1 MYYPDCT
8 VSIQPGSLVKM
19 IHSFQYPA
27 EIFLPIFSQILCLI
41 YFHFEAKILRVTN
54 AVTHSIVIVTKT
66 IINAKP
72 ARRYFVMIVKIG
84 FGVRIATKLVAE
96 IVTIVVDGLVACVIL
111 PIAQTVIKFGFA
123 RAVKTSIVT
132 IAVLYCT
139 VQTVRRHI
147 VKDAE
152 M

>member
-8 VSIQPGSLVKM
+8 LSIQPGSLVKM

-66 IINAKP
+66 INPSRPHTAPANRLRIRKSIPKTTRLRRAIVPSSQQARKQAMAKLEDRLRWIRNQRLK
-72 ARRYFVMIVKIG
+72 ADT
-84 FGVRIATKLVAE
+84 AL
-96 IVTIVVDGLVACVIL
+96 
-111 PIAQTVIKFGFA
+111 FA
-123 RAVKTSIVT
+123 N
-132 IAVLYCT
+132 
-139 VQTVRRHI
+139 H
-147 VKDAE
+147 
-152 M
+152 